1 MSKVTLNGKI
11 FSNEKKEY
19 LNNIKAIK
27 NDNIIV
33 YNKDNTKTTI
43 KLLSNKIL
51 IERENDALKLNLEFE
66 ENKSIVSNYLIK
78 EFGMIIKVK
87 TKTNK
92 LIVNESNF
100 KVEYD
105 LFMDD
110 NYSDNFVFELDW
122 RDLK

>member
-43 KLLSNKIL
+43 KLLSNKVL

>member
-33 YNKDNTKTTI
+33 YNKDNIKTTI
-43 KLLSNKIL
+43 KLLSNKVL